1 MVLAHIGPLLGRQ
14 GSWHSSKIAENP
26 VPIIA
31 RGMIPTPDLCSS
43 GWPRTHGNSS
53 VSDFQVLEFQAKA
66 AVSSSCLSFPSY
78 SSGSPTRVPAE
89 CIARAFGHSAPWISL
104 GLAYISD
111 VLRQRKWGTRYME
124 TSLTPEKV
132 RVADEGRLIST

>member
-1 MVLAHIGPLLGRQ
+1 MVLAHTGPLLGRQ
-14 GSWHSSKIAENP
+14 GSWHSSKIAETP

-31 RGMIPTPDLCSS
+31 RGMVPTPDLCSS

-66 AVSSSCLSFPSY
+66 AVSGSCLSLPSY
-78 SSGSPTRVPAE
+78 SSGGPTRVPAE
-89 CIARAFGHSAPWISL
+89 CTARAFGHSAPWISL

-111 VLRQRKWGTRYME
+111 VF
-124 TSLTPEKV
+124 TSEEMGDKV
-132 RVADEGRLIST
+132 HGDA